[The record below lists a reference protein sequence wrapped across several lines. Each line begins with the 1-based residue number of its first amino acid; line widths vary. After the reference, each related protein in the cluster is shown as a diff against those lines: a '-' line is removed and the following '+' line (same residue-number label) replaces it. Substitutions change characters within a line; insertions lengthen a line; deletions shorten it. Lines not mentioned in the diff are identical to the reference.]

1 MDNKALKEKLL
12 NYCIKHQEDA
22 ISRLQKEIDDAQK
35 MANDYGAP
43 KDRYDAFRTKMMRQR
58 DMFAQQQEKANIV
71 LNTLQKIRMDAVFDK
86 VEFGAVVIT
95 DKQKLFISA
104 GIGKIEVSGNTYF
117 AISPIVH
124 IYKALEGKGMGDEVV
139 FNGMKITIKEI
150 F

>member
-1 MDNKALKEKLL
+1 MDNKALKEELL

-22 ISRLQKEIDDAQK
+22 INRLQKEIDGAQK

-71 LNTLQKIRMDAVFDK
+71 LNTLQKIPLDVVFDK

-117 AISPIVH
+117 AISPIVP
-124 IYKALEGKGMGDEVV
+124 IYKALEGKGVGDEVV